1 MLTQWIPRSLTKLIS
16 LITGSLGLSNYSA
29 MKGEEK
35 TVNILDARKH
45 QPGSFSETGFTL
57 IKLDQEPQTV
67 NWRPGSQDIH
77 LFREQMEPQLRKL
90 YPQTKRIEWLSN
102 LVRGGDQPGDQP
114 RALGPHLDY
123 HQDDQERSQF
133 YQQFPLPTFSSRT
146 EPHVLTGALDT
157 EQEKLGVM
165 LGLWVPLYPQQ
176 VMDYPLAVMDARTFN
191 PENQILYNLHMN
203 LIFTTFNNLNGA
215 ISYSPSQAWYY
226 YSRQSTSEVLVFH
239 QYSKG
244 RWMCNP
250 HTSFLNKNCPRG
262 TEDQERISAELR
274 VALFF

>member
-1 MLTQWIPRSLTKLIS
+1 M
-16 LITGSLGLSNYSA
+16 SNYSA
-29 MKGEEK
+29 MKGEQK

-57 IKLDQEPQTV
+57 IQLDQEPQTR

-77 LFREQMEPQLRKL
+77 LFREEMEPHLRRM

-123 HQDDQERSQF
+123 HQDDQERTKF
-133 YQQFPLPTFSSRT
+133 YQQFALPTFSDRT
-146 EPHVLTGALDT
+146 EPHVLTGGLDT
-157 EQEKLGVM
+157 DQEKLGVM

-176 VMDYPLAVMDARTFN
+176 VMDYPLAVMDARTFQ

-203 LIFTTFNNLNGA
+203 MIFTTFNNLNGA
-215 ISYSPSQAWYY
+215 ISHSPGQAWYY

-244 RWMCNP
+244 RWMSNP

-262 TEDQERISAELR
+262 TEEQERISAELR